1 MARTSL
7 HDREREAVP
16 EAECH
21 RIAGRQIENR
31 RVMNHQQLI
40 ALDQRANVAKAQ
52 QGPAARR
59 ARQRPLFP
67 QRAVPARTSAI
78 AHRPAWPPDRDR
90 TARRATVP
98 RRRSR
103 SAREFGRQLV
113 CHALNARHA
122 LRGEFPVD
130 CEPARPRGIRGR
142 TGARSARASC
152 NTGALRSR
160 IDVDM
165 IVTIP
170 MAAAR
175 LRAAGHPVTRDAVV
189 PSVCPSSAR
198 RSVRSIAQRAA
209 SQMIR
214 DP

>member
-59 ARQRPLFP
+59 ARQRPLFLAC
-67 QRAVPARTSAI
+67 RAGAGRL
-78 AHRPAWPPDRDR
+78 
-90 TARRATVP
+90 
-98 RRRSR
+98 RSR
-103 SAREFGRQLV
+103 TGRHGRRIVIGRHDERRCLVGARDPREFGRQLV

-122 LRGEFPVD
+122 LRGEFPLIASRH
-130 CEPARPRGIRGR
+130 ARAVGRGR

-175 LRAAGHPVTRDAVV
+175 LRAAGHPVTRDAAV